1 MAYNEGTPAF
11 IRDSGAES
19 PTTIVAGYKN
29 ILLGI
34 DLSPDSD
41 ALLRR
46 TAELAADFEAALTL
60 LHVVEYV
67 PVEPMGEALLPT
79 APITEELSDASAM
92 QLEQLAGRC
101 GLGDAPRIVRVGNT
115 KAEIVEVA
123 REIGADLIV
132 LGSHERHGL
141 AILVNRTDD
150 TVLHA
155 APCDVLAVRLG

>member
-1 MAYNEGTPAF
+1 MT
-11 IRDSGAES
+11 
-19 PTTIVAGYKN
+19 GYTN

-34 DLSPDSD
+34 DLSADSE

-46 TAELAADFEAALTL
+46 AAELAAGFDAALTL

-79 APITEELSDASAM
+79 APITEELSGASKV
-92 QLEQLAGRC
+92 QLEELAERC
-101 GLGDAPRIVRVGNT
+101 GLGDAPRLVRVGNT
-115 KAEIVEVA
+115 KAEIVQVA